1 MWHFLSFTVTQLTI
15 YIWTYFEH
23 VEIEI
28 KREINQ
34 KDFEI
39 VDLHFV
45 KSE

>member
-1 MWHFLSFTVTQLTI
+1 MMMTLLNML
-15 YIWTYFEH
+15 
-23 VEIEI
+23 EI
-28 KREINQ
+28 KRDFNQ